1 MATIKR
7 IDSKTGPSFK
17 ITVTQGRDMNG
28 KQVRHYKTWTPEGKM
43 TQRQMQK
50 AVEQAAADFEREI
63 KNGLFLNSRQTV
75 SEYCRYYISLKTRAG
90 IKPRTIAIYNS
101 FLPRIDAAI
110 GHLKISE
117 LNAWQLNSF
126 YENLGESG
134 IRNAGHK
141 ATAKVDFKAIL
152 EKDGLSRKEL
162 SQRSGVAYATLS
174 AVFRGKT
181 IILPT
186 AERIAA
192 ALNRKP
198 ASLFTIEKDV
208 APLSGKTQLEHHR
221 FLHAVL
227 EQAVK
232 EGLLQFNPADRATPP
247 KAQRHEPDYFQPEEI
262 TAILDALEQEPVK
275 LRLFVHLLI
284 VTGCRRGE
292 ICGLQWSRVDLD
304 QKQLCINAALA
315 YSPDKGVYLTTTKT
329 SDTRYIKLT
338 DETCALFR
346 KYRAWQ
352 NSIRLMV
359 GDRWHDRDFVFTNDE
374 GSPIHP
380 ESVSNWL
387 NRFTARHDLPHIHA
401 HAFRHSAASI
411 LIANGIDV
419 VTVSRQLGHSNATT
433 TASIYAHQIAE
444 AQTKAA
450 ECCADVLLRRKKA

>member
-1 MATIKR
+1 MANIKR
-7 IDSKTGPSFK
+7 IEGKNGPSFK
-17 ITVTQGRDMNG
+17 ITVTQGRDING
-28 KQVRHYKTWTPEGKM
+28 KQVRHFKTWTPETRM
-43 TQRQMQK
+43 TERQMQK
-50 AVEQAAADFEREI
+50 AVEQAANDFEREI
-63 KNGLFLNSRQTV
+63 RNGLYLNSRQTV
-75 SEYCRYYISLKTRAG
+75 SEYCRYYIGLKTRSG

-126 YENLGESG
+126 YENLGENG

-141 ATAKVDFKAIL
+141 ATPKADFKTVL
-152 EKDGLSRKEL
+152 EKAGISRKEL
-162 SQRSGVAYATLS
+162 SEKSGVAYTTLS
-174 AVFRGKT
+174 AIFQGKT
-181 IILPT
+181 VTLPL
-186 AERIAA
+186 AGRVAA
-192 ALNRKP
+192 ALGRKT
-198 ASLFTIEKDV
+198 STLFNIEKDT

-247 KAQRHEPDYFQPEEI
+247 KAQHHDPDYFQPEEI

-315 YSPDKGVYLTTTKT
+315 YSPQKGVYLTATKT
-329 SDTRYIKLT
+329 NDTRYIKLSA
-338 DETCALFR
+338 ETCTLLR
-346 KYRAWQ
+346 QYRYWQ
-352 NSIRLMV
+352 NSMRLLA
-359 GDRWHDRDFVFTNDE
+359 GERWQDNDFVFTNEE
-374 GSPIHP
+374 GKPIHP

-387 NRFTARHDLPHIHA
+387 NRFTARHNLPHIHA

-444 AQTKAA
+444 AQAKAA
-450 ECCADVLLRRKKA
+450 ECCANVLLRRKKA